1 MTGVCVVS
9 TEQGSQCGCQLHCGL
24 GNRVC
29 LHGDNICAA
38 KPIFLL
44 KQKNY
49 TFCKKKKGG
58 GYCPLNGDGLVCK
71 ISSGFNYFLIL
82 FNVEHFL

>member
-9 TEQGSQCGCQLHCGL
+9 TKQRSQCGCQVHCGP
-24 GNRVC
+24 GSRVC
-29 LHGDNICAA
+29 VHGNNICAA

-44 KQKNY
+44 KQKK
-49 TFCKKKKGG
+49 TIHFAKKG
-58 GYCPLNGDGLVCK
+58 CPLNGDGLVCK
-71 ISSGFNYFLIL
+71 ISFSFNYFLIL

>member
-1 MTGVCVVS
+1 MGIIFV
-9 TEQGSQCGCQLHCGL
+9 QLSQYFYL
-24 GNRVC
+24 N
-29 LHGDNICAA
+29 
-38 KPIFLL
+38 K
-44 KQKNY
+44 KNY
-49 TFCKKKKGG
+49 TFCKKKKG